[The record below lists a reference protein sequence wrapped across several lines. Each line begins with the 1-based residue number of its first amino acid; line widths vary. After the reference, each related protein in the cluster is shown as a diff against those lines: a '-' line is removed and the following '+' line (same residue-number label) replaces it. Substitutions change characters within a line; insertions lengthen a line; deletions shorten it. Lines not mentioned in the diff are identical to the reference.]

1 MISHT
6 CLGVND
12 FAQALVFYRGLMRI
26 LGLQNSFTDLAR
38 PWAAWKH
45 PDHDR
50 PLFVIGVPL
59 DGQPATAGN
68 GTVIALQAK
77 DRVAVGK
84 AYAVALALGG
94 SDASAPRVH
103 PEYHPHFYGAFF
115 HDPDGN
121 LLCVCCHEPPT
132 AADATAK
139 AD

>member
-12 FAQALVFYRGLMRI
+12 FDQALVFYRGLMRI

-45 PDHDR
+45 PEHDR
-50 PLFVIGVPL
+50 PLLVIGAPA
-59 DGQPATAGN
+59 DGHPATAGN

-77 DRVAVGK
+77 DRITVAK

-94 SDASAPRVH
+94 QDSSAPGLR
-103 PEYHPHFYGAFF
+103 PEYHASFYGAFF

-121 LLCVCCHEPPT
+121 LLCVCCHDDP
-132 AADATAK
+132 AAIAPDHIFP
-139 AD
+139 